1 MLFDDL
7 GDDLEDEREDESE
20 DDRGD
25 ESESGE
31 DLFGGDFAAPGS
43 YAQNFEHE
51 DLDAHKLCESRAN
64 RHLIGH
70 TELEQQLLQ
79 MIEIGRL
86 PHGLIFSGPSGVGK
100 SVMAYRLA
108 RFLLAGLGDTSSP
121 EPTMFGD
128 LLPPAP
134 RPKNLEVAQSHAVFA
149 QVASGGHP
157 DLLSITRLKDEATG
171 GLKASLQV
179 DEIRKIAPFFRR
191 TAANEGGWR
200 IVIIDDADTMTRS
213 SQNSLLKILEEPP
226 EKSLIILITH
236 RAGAL
241 LPTIYSRVHH
251 MIFSPLGDEDI
262 KSALRHKIDSTIL
275 PPALLPNVLNIAEGS
290 LGRALQFADAE
301 KIEILQ
307 TILNIFSLFP
317 HWQWS
322 DILNMAEL
330 WGSKSHN
337 ESLQLFKDIIL
348 YFVRAAIRRSAL
360 QGPEDHEAFNP
371 TGQTAHHH
379 EPDFV
384 WRLAQSFPLNQLLN
398 LYDELQD
405 HFLRCQVGNLDKKFI
420 ILGAFTVFEKIL

>member
-7 GDDLEDEREDESE
+7 GDDPEDALEDESE
-20 DDRGD
+20 D

-43 YAQNFEHE
+43 HAPSFYQ
-51 DLDAHKLCESRAN
+51 DDSDAHELCESRAN
-64 RHLIGH
+64 LHLIGH
-70 TELEQQLLQ
+70 KELEQQLLQ

-86 PHGLIFSGPSGVGK
+86 PHGLIFSGPTGVGK

-108 RFLLAGLGDTSSP
+108 RFLLAGLGDASSA
-121 EPTMFGD
+121 EPNMFGD
-128 LLPPAP
+128 LLPAAP
-134 RPKNLEVAQSHAVFA
+134 RPKTLEIAQSHAVFA

-157 DLLSITRLKDEATG
+157 DLLSIARLKDEATG

-251 MIFSPLGDEDI
+251 MVFSPLGDDDI
-262 KSALRHKIDSTIL
+262 KSALRHKINS
-275 PPALLPNVLNIAEGS
+275 ALLPNILNIAEGS

-307 TILNIFSLFP
+307 TILNIFALFP
-317 HWQWS
+317 RWKWS

-330 WGSKSHN
+330 WGSKSHQ

-348 YFVRAAIRRSAL
+348 YFVRAASRHSAL
-360 QGPEDHEAFNP
+360 KKPEDHAVFNHS
-371 TGQTAHHH
+371 GQIAQTAHQNDS
-379 EPDFV
+379 DFT
-384 WRLAQSFPLNQLLN
+384 WRLAQSLPLDQLLN

-420 ILGAFTVFEKIL
+420 ILGAFTLFEKFSPKI